1 MDIEETL
8 KNGMWDKLGGDLLNY
23 EYEHKKSCSSI
34 SLEFMFGRKPIKN
47 LSLELQNFI
56 NNFFEYEMKSKN
68 ISKEEL
74 IKRYMIED
82 LV

>member
-1 MDIEETL
+1 MAIGETL

-23 EYEHKKSCSSI
+23 EYECKKSCPSI

-47 LSLELQNFI
+47 LSLELQSFI

>member
-1 MDIEETL
+1 MSVEETL

-23 EYEHKKSCSSI
+23 EYDMKKSCPSI
-34 SLEFMFGRKPIKN
+34 GWEFMFGRKPIKN

-56 NNFFEYEMKSKN
+56 NNFFEYEIKSKN

>member
-23 EYEHKKSCSSI
+23 EYEHKKNCPSI

-47 LSLELQNFI
+47 LYSG
-56 NNFFEYEMKSKN
+56 KRW
-68 ISKEEL
+68 KENCF
-74 IKRYMIED
+74 
-82 LV
+82 